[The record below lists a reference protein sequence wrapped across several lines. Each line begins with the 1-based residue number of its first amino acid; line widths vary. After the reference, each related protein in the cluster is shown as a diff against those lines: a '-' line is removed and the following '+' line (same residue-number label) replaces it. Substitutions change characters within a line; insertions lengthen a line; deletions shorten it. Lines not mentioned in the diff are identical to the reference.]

1 MRFYTQEDLCLEQ
14 VGFDVWRIG
23 LTKTATRPN
32 GVTSSWSY
40 EDKRNLL
47 TQVQNGAVSCSKQ
60 AELFPDKKWSPGNC

>member
-14 VGFDVWRIG
+14 VGVDVWRIG

-40 EDKRNLL
+40 ECYQFAQGWMNRHLGNN
-47 TQVQNGAVSCSKQ
+47 TQ
-60 AELFPDKKWSPGNC
+60 

>member
-1 MRFYTQEDLCLEQ
+1 MRFYTQDDLWLEQ
-14 VGFDVWRIG
+14 VGVDVWRIG

-47 TQVQNGAVSCSKQ
+47 TQI
-60 AELFPDKKWSPGNC
+60 